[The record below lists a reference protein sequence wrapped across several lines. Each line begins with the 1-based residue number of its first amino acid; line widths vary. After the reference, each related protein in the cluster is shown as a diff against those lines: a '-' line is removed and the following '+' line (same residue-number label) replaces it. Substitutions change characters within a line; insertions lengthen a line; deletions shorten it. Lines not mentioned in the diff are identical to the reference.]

1 MMFYRYISASNSTSI
16 SPHRTA
22 VAFCSV
28 WFFLVGIRTSVLL
41 SNSATSLISEGIP
54 HATNVYISIQFLWSR
69 LLSRLSIIS
78 SSSSLP
84 FCIRKI
90 TFCYCFIQFFFRF
103 ITTSQLSVAGA
114 GALRGFHFR
123 LAGGRSW
130 EQPNTEGFCCCCCC
144 IVHNPQ
150 KIFDFSFCLNWLK
163 FLLLQMAMAKKMKM
177 MKLELKL
184 KKKCCEMLNFISMN
198 FSAFFGNKFNFI
210 KAKRETWLYVLDISK
225 YKIIS

>member
-1 MMFYRYISASNSTSI
+1 M
-16 SPHRTA
+16 
-22 VAFCSV
+22 
-28 WFFLVGIRTSVLL
+28 
-41 SNSATSLISEGIP
+41 
-54 HATNVYISIQFLWSR
+54 YISIQFLWSR

-78 SSSSLP
+78 SLSSSSLP

-90 TFCYCFIQFFFRF
+90 TFCYCLIQFFSFYNNFSAFCCWSSERISF
-103 ITTSQLSVAGA
+103 L
-114 GALRGFHFR
+114 

-130 EQPNTEGFCCCCCC
+130 EQPNTEGFCCCCCCC

-163 FLLLQMAMAKKMKM
+163 FLLLKMAMAKKMKM

-210 KAKRETWLYVLDISK
+210 KAKRETWLYVLHISNYIK
-225 YKIIS
+225 FS